1 MGGHFEWPP
10 NPFIGGR
17 FTAPEQPGLMLRPE
31 WRYEFSLNA
40 PAMGTFASEE
50 GVPLTPSASSGWPE
64 ARRPSSR
71 SLAT

>member
-1 MGGHFEWPP
+1 
-10 NPFIGGR
+10 
-17 FTAPEQPGLMLRPE
+17 MLRPE